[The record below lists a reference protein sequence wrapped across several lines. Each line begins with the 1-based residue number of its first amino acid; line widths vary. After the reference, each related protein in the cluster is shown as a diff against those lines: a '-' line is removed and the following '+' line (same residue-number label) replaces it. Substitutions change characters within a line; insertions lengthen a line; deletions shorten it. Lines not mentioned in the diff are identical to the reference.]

1 MTIYASR
8 EDSSGIH
15 LMLPLMPDEQ
25 EWIPGLLPRPDKIRF
40 VRGAL
45 WGIALCL
52 PMWVLA
58 WWTVAGHF

>member
-1 MTIYASR
+1 
-8 EDSSGIH
+8 
-15 LMLPLMPDEQ
+15 MLPLMPDEQ